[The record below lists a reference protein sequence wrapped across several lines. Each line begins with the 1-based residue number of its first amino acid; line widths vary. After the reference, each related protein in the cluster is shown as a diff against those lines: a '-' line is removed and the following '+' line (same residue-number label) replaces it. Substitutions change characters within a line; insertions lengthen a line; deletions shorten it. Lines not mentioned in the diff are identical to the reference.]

1 MKRESKLSRKIYE
14 RVCQVKADERN
25 EKKKYSFLFSRKEK
39 PVVRDTDME
48 RNLD

>member
-25 EKKKYSFLFSRKEK
+25 EKKNIRVYSVGKKSL
-39 PVVRDTDME
+39 
-48 RNLD
+48 